1 MRPWL
6 ARKSR
11 SGYTTQRQSNRTSKA
26 GAEAPL
32 GLVFRISQPFS
43 SWRVASLGAL
53 IPRFRTVEL
62 GQVHCANSCS
72 GALESID
79 LTWLPTMGPFTP
91 ESFRC
96 TLLGG
101 FPLHRND
108 SDITALG
115 S

>member
-6 ARKSR
+6 ALKSR

-32 GLVFRISQPFS
+32 GLAFWISQPFS
-43 SWRVASLGAL
+43 SWRVAGQEAL
-53 IPRFRTVEL
+53 IPRLRTTEL

-72 GALESID
+72 GALESIY
-79 LTWLPTMGPFTP
+79 LTWLPTMGTF
-91 ESFRC
+91 
-96 TLLGG
+96 
-101 FPLHRND
+101 
-108 SDITALG
+108 TALG